1 LKKITVITV
10 AYNAKEQLEKTINN
24 VLSLGSNYVE
34 LIIIDGGSTDGTV
47 DLLEKYSTQLRYW
60 ISEPDHGI
68 YDAMNKGWE
77 VADIDSAILYLGAGD
92 KLLSL
97 PTNINQKSVTF
108 GKVLIGTHRIFQSS
122 VGMRLK
128 LGNTLHH
135 QALLIPKTLHPLPPF
150 NLSFTTYADFDFN
163 QRLYK
168 TGIDFVNDSKFESYA
183 LPDGLSSKL
192 DKAQMVKV
200 SYKNYGV
207 FFALLSWLYC
217 TYCQLNQSL
226 RHNRNE

>member
-10 AYNAKEQLEKTINN
+10 AYNAKDQLENTINN
-24 VLSLGSNYVE
+24 VLSFGSDYVE
-34 LIIIDGGSTDGTV
+34 HIIIDGGSTDGTV
-47 DLLEKYSTQLRYW
+47 DLLEKYSNKLRYW

-77 VADIDSAILYLGAGD
+77 VADINSVILYLGAGD

-97 PTNINQKSVTF
+97 PTKINQKSVTF
-108 GKVLIGTHRIFQSS
+108 GKVLIGNYRIFQSS
-122 VGMRLK
+122 TGIRLK

-135 QALLIPKTLHPLPPF
+135 QALLIPKAVHPSPPF
-150 NLSFTTYADFDFN
+150 NLSFKTYADFDFN
-163 QRLYK
+163 LRLYK
-168 TGIDFVNDSKFESYA
+168 TGIEFINDPRFESYA

-200 SYKNYGV
+200 TYKNNGA
-207 FFALLSWLYC
+207 FIALLSWLYC
-217 TYCQLNQSL
+217 TYCQLNESL
-226 RHNRNE
+226 RHKRNE